1 MPIEYAYTRIEPRII
16 ANHESGKSNVITD
29 IVVGETGQCSDTG
42 LGGYRDTMI
51 KLDAPTDN
59 FVAFEDITP
68 EWVAPFC
75 QQASEEGGWHAS
87 IEAEIE
93 AKKAAPVSA
102 QFEWQKPQPE
112 APAEEE
118 SE

>member
-1 MPIEYAYTRIEPRII
+1 MYLGVNIACLIKIFFDISLSIADIEE
-16 ANHESGKSNVITD
+16 
-29 IVVGETGQCSDTG
+29 
-42 LGGYRDTMI
+42 
-51 KLDAPTDN
+51 
-59 FVAFEDITP
+59 ITP

-118 SE
+118 AE

>member
-1 MPIEYAYTRIEPRII
+1 MPIEYAYTRVDARII
-16 ANHESGKSNVITD
+16 ANHESGKQNVITD
-29 IVVGETGQCSDTG
+29 IVVGETGQCSETKISA
-42 LGGYRDTMI
+42 YRDTMV
-51 KLDAPTDN
+51 KLDAPTDS

-93 AKKAAPVSA
+93 AKKAAPVPA

-112 APAEEE
+112 APAGEEAE
-118 SE
+118 